1 MSSEVIDA
9 QKEVD
14 MSINIKLLMVD
25 DEERFRTT
33 TAKILERK
41 GYETVMAASGEQ
53 ALEKMSEKPDVV
65 ILDIKME
72 GMDGHETLRKI
83 REIDADVPVIML
95 TGHGA
100 LPSAQEALD
109 SGAQDYL
116 NKPCDVDLLS
126 AKIRDAV
133 AAAKQEPYRE
143 RLAEEVMIPLTNYT
157 TITEDESVRSAV
169 AKLRDLSSQL
179 VSTDRI
185 MDTGHRSILV
195 FDKAGDL
202 TGIIGPMDL
211 IAAARPPYLSA
222 PKPSMADSLQ
232 YSTMFWQGLFTSRIK
247 EIADMKVREIMSDS
261 PPVVDASANLME
273 IAETM
278 FFQRARRLAVAKNGK
293 IVGVVREQEM
303 FFEIGRILAG

>member
-1 MSSEVIDA
+1 
-9 QKEVD
+9 
-14 MSINIKLLMVD
+14 MSINIKVLMVD

-41 GYETVMAASGEQ
+41 GYETVMAASGEE
-53 ALEKMSEKPDVV
+53 ALAKMSEKPDVV
-65 ILDIKME
+65 ILDVKME
-72 GMDGHETLRKI
+72 GMDGHETLKKI
-83 REIDADVPVIML
+83 KEIDAAVPVIML

-100 LPSAQEALD
+100 LPSAQEALGI
-109 SGAQDYL
+109 GATDYL

-143 RLAEEVMIPLTNYT
+143 RTAEEVMIPLSDYT
-157 TITEDESVRSAV
+157 TITEDETVRTAII
-169 AKLRDLSSQL
+169 KLRDLGAQL

-195 FDKAGDL
+195 FDKTGEL
-202 TGIIGPMDL
+202 TGILSPMDL
-211 IAAARPPYLSA
+211 IAASRPAYLSA

-247 EIADMKVREIMSDS
+247 EIADKKVADVMSDC
-261 PPVVDASANLME
+261 PPVIDASANLME
-273 IAETM
+273 VAETM
-278 FFQRARRLAVAKNGK
+278 FSQRARRLAVAKGGK
-293 IVGVVREQEM
+293 ILGVIREQEV
-303 FFEIGRILAG
+303 FFEIGRIIAS